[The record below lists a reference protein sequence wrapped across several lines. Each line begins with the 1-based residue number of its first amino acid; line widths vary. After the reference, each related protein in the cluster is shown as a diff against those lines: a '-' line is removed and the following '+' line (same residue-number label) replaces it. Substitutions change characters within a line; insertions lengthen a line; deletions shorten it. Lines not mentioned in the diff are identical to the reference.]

1 MVDNLTIG
9 SSNTSPTAC
18 VFTTSGMTMT
28 LTADCTTD
36 HTILVPQGYTLDGN
50 GNSITAVDPAGDHFR
65 GAVVKNGGTVAHVTD
80 IEITAA
86 GLADVCDGADDRLRW
101 FLFLEQCGRVGH
113 ARERATVSVRGSRA
127 ARRATR
133 SRRVTSRRVRPF
145 AR

>member
-50 GNSITAVDPAGDHFR
+50 GNSITAVDP
-65 GAVVKNGGTVAHVTD
+65 VGT
-80 IEITAA
+80 IS
-86 GLADVCDGADDRLRW
+86 LAQW
-101 FLFLEQCGRVGH
+101 
-113 ARERATVSVRGSRA
+113 
-127 ARRATR
+127 
-133 SRRVTSRRVRPF
+133 
-145 AR
+145 